1 MNSTEKRGEIM
12 PNAPCVSEGL
22 RPSQRRA
29 GTGIA
34 SSVKRLDYEPVVQ
47 QMHAHPRCA
56 HPANDMNENLSLG
69 RIFGIHVGLNWSLL
83 VVAALI
89 AWSLATSL
97 LPSASPGQTS
107 GAYWTAGV
115 VSAFVFLASL
125 LAHELAHS
133 VVAMRR
139 GVKVEGITLWLFG
152 GVSRFSSDTA
162 SPGAQALITFVGPL
176 TSLVLGV
183 LFYLVAVAAG
193 GGAHP
198 GLFSATLAWLGYI
211 NISLGVF
218 NLVPAFPLDG
228 GRLLQSL
235 IWLRTGDRLRATRI
249 AARIGMLFA
258 YLLTAYGLATF
269 IFAGSLI
276 GGVWSVFLGW
286 FLLSAA
292 RSEEVGGLIRQA
304 LAGIAVAQVMTPNP
318 VQAPDDISVEDAL
331 HGYVLASRH
340 STFPTHD
347 AAGRLSGLLTLTA
360 LKNVEPGARPTTLI
374 RQIICPLEK
383 VSTAS
388 PADPISNLL
397 AVSDGC
403 SEGRTLVVDGG
414 RLVGIISPSDINRL
428 LQKSVSGRSLVPA
441 GSA

>member
-1 MNSTEKRGEIM
+1 
-12 PNAPCVSEGL
+12 
-22 RPSQRRA
+22 
-29 GTGIA
+29 
-34 SSVKRLDYEPVVQ
+34 
-47 QMHAHPRCA
+47 
-56 HPANDMNENLSLG
+56 MNENLSLG

-89 AWSLATSL
+89 AWSLASSL

-107 GAYWTAGV
+107 SAYWTAGV
-115 VSAFVFLASL
+115 VSALVFLVSL

-133 VVAMRR
+133 VVAVRR

-152 GVSRFSSDTA
+152 GVSRFSSETS
-162 SPGAQALITFVGPL
+162 SPGAQALITFAGPL

-193 GGAHP
+193 GGANP

-258 YLLTAYGLATF
+258 YLLIAYGLATF

-286 FLLSAA
+286 FLLNAA
-292 RSEEVGGLIRQA
+292 RSEETGGLIRQA
-304 LAGIAVAQVMTPNP
+304 LAGVTVAQVMTPNP
-318 VQAPDDISVEDAL
+318 VQAPDDVSVEDAL
-331 HGYVLASRH
+331 HGYILASRH

-360 LKNVEPGARPTTLI
+360 LKNVAPGARPTTLI
-374 RQIICPLEK
+374 KQIICPLDK
-383 VSTAS
+383 VSTAG
-388 PADPISNLL
+388 PADPITNLL
-397 AVSDGC
+397 AASDGC
-403 SEGRTLVVDGG
+403 SEGRTLVVDAG
-414 RLVGIISPSDINRL
+414 RLVGIVSPSDLNRL
-428 LQKSVSGRSLVPA
+428 LQTSVSGHSVVA
-441 GSA
+441 TGSA